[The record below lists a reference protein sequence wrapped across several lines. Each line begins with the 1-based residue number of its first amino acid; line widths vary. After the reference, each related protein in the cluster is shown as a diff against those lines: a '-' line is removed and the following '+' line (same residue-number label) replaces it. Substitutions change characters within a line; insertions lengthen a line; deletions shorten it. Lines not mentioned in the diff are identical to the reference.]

1 MEVGRE
7 KEREEGEGDK
17 FLRAPP
23 PRAVIQKVFTGVP
36 EIWVSNLS
44 PMHPNEEVATSHTLK
59 RPRLSDRLTTP
70 ACFITGMQRD
80 TELR

>member
-1 MEVGRE
+1 MFKSNAFQTDLAIIALE
-7 KEREEGEGDK
+7 KW
-17 FLRAPP
+17 
-23 PRAVIQKVFTGVP
+23 I
-36 EIWVSNLS
+36 